1 VKGFGYKTEQKIL
14 ADIEALLARG
24 TETLLHEA
32 TREGDALLG
41 HLRASP
47 AVARVEIAGALR
59 RRRETIDRLIAVAAS
74 DKGKADDALDHA
86 ARYPAAVT
94 VLERDETRVLMR
106 LPDGLNAEVHV
117 QPAARFATAWHR
129 LTGSEGHLAKLK
141 VVAEARGL
149 KLDESGLTRAGRR
162 VPVKEEADL
171 YSELELPF
179 IEPELREDEGEV
191 EAAVMGTLPAG
202 LLRMDDVQGLV
213 HCHTHYSDGKNSV
226 EEMARG
232 ADALGMKY
240 MTITDHSPT
249 AHYAGGL
256 PLDRLKRQWE
266 DIARAQEKVKVRLL
280 RGTESDI
287 LADGSLD
294 YPDEVLEQLD
304 VIVASV
310 HNRHKMDADQMT
322 RRIVTAMRR
331 PQFKIWGHAL
341 GRYVL
346 TRPPFAVHMETI
358 LDAVAESRAAVEI
371 NGDPHRLDMEPRWVR
386 MARTR
391 GIRFVVSTDAH
402 SVERAGGTCA
412 GRLLARR
419 GWLTKADVLNTTASR
434 FRQAVR
440 PVKPHPRAARRALPA
455 PPPRPT
461 GARAARVPAEAGFA
475 RPRPRTAE
483 WRALGEV
490 FRSSA
495 ASISAASSA
504 TRASARPPA
513 DVPGVVVI
521 TTSEGLVSPESPVTL
536 DRLRRWAAVPID
548 AGEARYRG
556 PLRRD
561 AELIDAAA
569 GPECEVVLL
578 GSIASGK
585 YADVLLEVFGARLL
599 FPSAFVGRGDMSRG
613 GLMLRCTDSGQELD
627 YVAVATSVRHGA
639 RPPRLQPRRR
649 PRPAAG

>member
-1 VKGFGYKTEQKIL
+1 MLDRFSVARALREIASLMEVEGANPFKVRAYERGARALEGMPEDLGTLVRESRLTSVPGIGSALASTIAELFQTGRSPQLDRLRERLPPGVVELSQVLSLAKIGALHRALGIGSLADLEAAARAGRIRDVKGFGDKTEQKIL
-14 ADIEALLARG
+14 ADIEALRARG

-32 TREGDALLG
+32 TREGDALLA

-47 AVARVEIAGALR
+47 AVARAEIAGALR
-59 RRRETIDRLIAVAAS
+59 RRRETIDRLVAVAAS
-74 DKGKADDALDHA
+74 GQAKDALEHA

-94 VLERDETRVLMR
+94 VLEHDGAHVLMR

-117 QPAARFATAWHR
+117 EAPARFATAWHR
-129 LTGSEGHLAKLK
+129 LTGTEGHLAKLA

-149 KLDESGLTRAGRR
+149 KLDEGGLTRAGRR
-162 VPVKEEADL
+162 VSVKEEADL
-171 YSELELPF
+171 YRELDLPF

-191 EAAVMGTLPAG
+191 EAAVTGTLPAE
-202 LLRMDDVQGLV
+202 LVRVEDVQGLV

-294 YPDEVLEQLD
+294 YPDEVLDQLD

-346 TRPPFAVHMETI
+346 TRPPFAVHMEKI
-358 LDAVAESRAAVEI
+358 LDAVVESRAAVEI

-386 MARTR
+386 AARTR

-402 SVERAGGTCA
+402 SVNALRNVRWGVDM
-412 GRLLARR
+412 ARR
-419 GWLTKADVLNTTASR
+419 GWLTKADVLNTR
-434 FRQAVR
+434 GVDEFRQAVR
-440 PVKPHPRAARRALPA
+440 P
-455 PPPRPT
+455 
-461 GARAARVPAEAGFA
+461 
-475 RPRPRTAE
+475 
-483 WRALGEV
+483 
-490 FRSSA
+490 
-495 ASISAASSA
+495 
-504 TRASARPPA
+504 
-513 DVPGVVVI
+513 
-521 TTSEGLVSPESPVTL
+521 
-536 DRLRRWAAVPID
+536 
-548 AGEARYRG
+548 
-556 PLRRD
+556 
-561 AELIDAAA
+561 
-569 GPECEVVLL
+569 
-578 GSIASGK
+578 
-585 YADVLLEVFGARLL
+585 
-599 FPSAFVGRGDMSRG
+599 
-613 GLMLRCTDSGQELD
+613 
-627 YVAVATSVRHGA
+627 
-639 RPPRLQPRRR
+639 
-649 PRPAAG
+649 

>member
-1 VKGFGYKTEQKIL
+1 VLDRFSVARALREIASLMQVEGANPFKIRAYERGARALEGMPEDLGTLVRESRLTSVPGIGSALAATIAELFQTGRSPQLDRLRERLPPGVVELSQVLSLSKIGALHRALGVGSLADLETAARGGRIRDVKGFGDKTEQKIL
-14 ADIEALLARG
+14 ADIEALRTRG

-32 TREGDALLG
+32 TREGDALLA
-41 HLRASP
+41 HLRTSA
-47 AVARVEIAGALR
+47 AVARAEIAGALR
-59 RRRETIDRLIAVAAS
+59 RRRETIDRLVAVAS
-74 DKGKADDALDHA
+74 SGKAKEALDHA

-94 VLERDETRVLMR
+94 VLERDETRVVMR

-117 QPAARFATAWHR
+117 KAPARFATAWHR
-129 LTGSEGHLAKLK
+129 LTGTEGHLAKLA

-149 KLDESGLTRAGRR
+149 ELDEGGLTRAGRR
-162 VPVKEEADL
+162 VSVKEEEDL
-171 YSELELPF
+171 YRELGLPF

-191 EAAVMGTLPAG
+191 EAAVTGALPAE
-202 LLRMDDVQGLV
+202 LVRVEDVQGLI

-226 EEMARG
+226 EEMAHG

-294 YPDEVLEQLD
+294 YPDEVLDQLE

-322 RRIVTAMRR
+322 RRIVAAMRR

-386 MARTR
+386 VARTR

-402 SVERAGGTCA
+402 SVNALRNVRWGVDM
-412 GRLLARR
+412 ARR
-419 GWLTKADVLNTTASR
+419 GWLTRADVLNTR
-434 FRQAVR
+434 GVDEFRQAVR
-440 PVKPHPRAARRALPA
+440 P
-455 PPPRPT
+455 
-461 GARAARVPAEAGFA
+461 
-475 RPRPRTAE
+475 
-483 WRALGEV
+483 
-490 FRSSA
+490 
-495 ASISAASSA
+495 
-504 TRASARPPA
+504 
-513 DVPGVVVI
+513 
-521 TTSEGLVSPESPVTL
+521 
-536 DRLRRWAAVPID
+536 
-548 AGEARYRG
+548 
-556 PLRRD
+556 
-561 AELIDAAA
+561 
-569 GPECEVVLL
+569 
-578 GSIASGK
+578 
-585 YADVLLEVFGARLL
+585 
-599 FPSAFVGRGDMSRG
+599 
-613 GLMLRCTDSGQELD
+613 
-627 YVAVATSVRHGA
+627 
-639 RPPRLQPRRR
+639 
-649 PRPAAG
+649 

>member
-1 VKGFGYKTEQKIL
+1 VLDRFSVARALREIASLMQVEGANPFKVRAYERGARALEGMPEDLGTLVRESRLTSVPGIGSALASTIAELFQTGRSPQLDRLRERLPPGVVELSQVLSLSKIGALHRALGTSSLADLETAARAGRIRGVKGFGDKTEQKIL
-14 ADIEALLARG
+14 ADIEALRTRG

-32 TREGDALLG
+32 TREGEALLA
-41 HLRASP
+41 HLRASA
-47 AVARVEIAGALR
+47 AVTRAEIAGALR
-59 RRRETIDRLIAVAAS
+59 RRRETIDRLVAVAAS
-74 DKGKADDALDHA
+74 GMAKDSLDHA

-94 VLERDETRVLMR
+94 VLERDDTRVLMR

-117 QPAARFATAWHR
+117 EAPARFATAWHR
-129 LTGSEGHLAKLK
+129 LTGTEGHLAKLAI
-141 VVAEARGL
+141 VAEARGL
-149 KLDESGLTRAGRR
+149 KLDEGGLTRAGRR
-162 VPVKEEADL
+162 VSVREEADL
-171 YSELELPF
+171 YRELGLPF

-191 EAAVMGTLPAG
+191 EAAVTGALPTE
-202 LLRMDDVQGLV
+202 LVRVDDVQGLV

-294 YPDEVLEQLD
+294 YPDQVLDQLD

-322 RRIVTAMRR
+322 RRIVAAMRR

-386 MARTR
+386 VARTR

-402 SVERAGGTCA
+402 SVNALRNVRWGVDM
-412 GRLLARR
+412 ARR
-419 GWLTKADVLNTTASR
+419 GWLTKADVLNTR
-434 FRQAVR
+434 GVDEFRQAVR
-440 PVKPHPRAARRALPA
+440 P
-455 PPPRPT
+455 
-461 GARAARVPAEAGFA
+461 
-475 RPRPRTAE
+475 
-483 WRALGEV
+483 
-490 FRSSA
+490 
-495 ASISAASSA
+495 
-504 TRASARPPA
+504 
-513 DVPGVVVI
+513 
-521 TTSEGLVSPESPVTL
+521 
-536 DRLRRWAAVPID
+536 
-548 AGEARYRG
+548 
-556 PLRRD
+556 
-561 AELIDAAA
+561 
-569 GPECEVVLL
+569 
-578 GSIASGK
+578 
-585 YADVLLEVFGARLL
+585 
-599 FPSAFVGRGDMSRG
+599 
-613 GLMLRCTDSGQELD
+613 
-627 YVAVATSVRHGA
+627 
-639 RPPRLQPRRR
+639 
-649 PRPAAG
+649 

>member
-1 VKGFGYKTEQKIL
+1 VLDRFSVARALREIASLMEVEGANPFKVRAYERGARALEGMPEDLGTLVREGRLTSVPGIGKALASTIAELFQTGRSPQLDRLRERLPPGVIELSQVISLSKIGALHRALGLSGLADLETAARAGRIRDVKGFGAKTEQKIL
-14 ADIEALLARG
+14 ADIEALRTRG

-32 TREGDALLG
+32 TREGDALLA

-47 AVARVEIAGALR
+47 AVARAEIAGALR
-59 RRRETIDRLIAVAAS
+59 RRRETIDRLVAVAS
-74 DKGKADDALDHA
+74 SGKATDVLDHA

-94 VLERDETRVLMR
+94 VLERDDTRVLMR
-106 LPDGLNAEVHV
+106 LPDGLNAEVHAH
-117 QPAARFATAWHR
+117 PASRFATAWHR
-129 LTGSEGHLAKLK
+129 LTGSEGHLGKLA

-149 KLDESGLTRAGRR
+149 KMDETGLTRAGRR

-171 YSELELPF
+171 YRELELPF

-191 EAAVMGTLPAG
+191 EAAVTGILPTP
-202 LLRMDDVQGLV
+202 LVRVEDVQGLV

-294 YPDEVLEQLD
+294 YPDEVLDQLD

-346 TRPPFAVHMETI
+346 TRPPFAVHMEKI
-358 LDAVAESRAAVEI
+358 LDAVVESRAAVEI
-371 NGDPHRLDMEPRWVR
+371 NGDPHRLDMEPRWIR

-402 SVERAGGTCA
+402 SVSALKNVRWGVDM
-412 GRLLARR
+412 ARR
-419 GWLTKADVLNTTASR
+419 GWLTKGDVLNTR
-434 FRQAVR
+434 EVEQFRQAVR
-440 PVKPHPRAARRALPA
+440 P
-455 PPPRPT
+455 
-461 GARAARVPAEAGFA
+461 
-475 RPRPRTAE
+475 
-483 WRALGEV
+483 
-490 FRSSA
+490 
-495 ASISAASSA
+495 
-504 TRASARPPA
+504 
-513 DVPGVVVI
+513 
-521 TTSEGLVSPESPVTL
+521 
-536 DRLRRWAAVPID
+536 
-548 AGEARYRG
+548 
-556 PLRRD
+556 
-561 AELIDAAA
+561 
-569 GPECEVVLL
+569 
-578 GSIASGK
+578 
-585 YADVLLEVFGARLL
+585 
-599 FPSAFVGRGDMSRG
+599 
-613 GLMLRCTDSGQELD
+613 
-627 YVAVATSVRHGA
+627 
-639 RPPRLQPRRR
+639 
-649 PRPAAG
+649 